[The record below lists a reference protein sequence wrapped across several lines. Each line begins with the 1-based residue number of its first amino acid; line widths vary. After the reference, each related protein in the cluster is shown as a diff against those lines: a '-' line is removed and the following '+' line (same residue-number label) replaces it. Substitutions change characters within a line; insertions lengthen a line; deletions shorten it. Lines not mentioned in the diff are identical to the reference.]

1 MVCGAVVSVAA
12 AAVDLSKVVVL
23 CKVVSCAAG
32 DCGHLLMSWYYSLVI
47 RWY

>member
-1 MVCGAVVSVAA
+1 MPFLSILSLIMGCGAAVSVAP

-32 DCGHLLMSWYYSLVI
+32 DCGHLL
-47 RWY
+47 